1 MRFAWVILWLPM
13 VATGA
18 VEAPVSGREAD
29 AASPHHPAKRRAA
42 LRSALKPAPGTDPIE
57 FAPPPP
63 LQVPV
68 KRQLSEQERADLRQ
82 QLRQQGR
89 SSVVPERRPLV
100 PN

>member
-1 MRFAWVILWLPM
+1 MRFAWVILWLPI
-13 VATGA
+13 VAIGA

-29 AASPHHPAKRRAA
+29 AASPHQPDKRRAA

-57 FAPPPP
+57 FAPAPP

-89 SSVVPERRPLV
+89 PGVMPERRPLV